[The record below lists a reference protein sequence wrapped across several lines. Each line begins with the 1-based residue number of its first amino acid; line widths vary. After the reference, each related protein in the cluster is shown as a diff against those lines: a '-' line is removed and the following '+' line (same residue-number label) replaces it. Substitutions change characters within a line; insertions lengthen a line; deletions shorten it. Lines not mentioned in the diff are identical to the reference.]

1 MFFYNVFRKSNG
13 IKYTLFFILIVS
25 FGGSSISAF
34 AGADL
39 TSKVYKEPINL
50 VSTTVDIA
58 PTISAPTIV
67 LSSSVSNLKAG
78 ETATITF
85 TLSESASDFVVGD
98 ITVSGGT
105 LSSFIGSGKNY
116 TVVFTPDANS
126 IADGVISVGSSK
138 FSDVG
143 GDFNA
148 DGGDSNNT
156 ATITVDTIVPTITGV
171 SATTNNGSYKQSDVI
186 AITVGFNDVVN
197 VTGIPQ
203 LTLETGS
210 SDAVVNYSSGT
221 GSSTLTFNYTIGSGE
236 TSSKLDYQATN
247 SLELPASNPGTPV
260 YENTSGVGVRAA
272 IRGDYAYLADN
283 GSGLAII
290 NIADPTNPG
299 TPAYVNTTGYARY
312 VVISGNYAYVADEAS
327 GLAIIDIQNPASP
340 GTPSYVSTSGKVWG
354 LAISGNYAYLAVSSD
369 GLAIIDISDPTNP
382 GAPVY
387 ENTTGYAYGVA
398 ISGSHAYVA
407 VSSSGLAVIDI
418 SDPTNPGSP
427 IYENTNGSSNKVA
440 IKGNYAYV
448 ADGGSGLAIID
459 ISDPTNPGT
468 PVYENTTDARG
479 IAISGDYAYVA
490 DYGSGLAVIDIS
502 DPTNPGTPVYESMS
516 QNALGVTIS
525 GNYAYVGAS
534 TAGLAIIPTNV
545 NTISDVSGNAATLT
559 LASPGATNSLGVNK
573 DLIVDTTVP
582 ADFTVGSVITTGGT
596 VTAGKW
602 NSTNTGINVTV
613 PLADDATLIGGTLQ
627 IQASVA
633 SGSYE
638 NLGGAH
644 TIADG
649 EENTNVTSSFSA
661 STFEALSGGISDGES
676 ILFKAILTDKAGNST
691 TGTASGTGITVDTVL
706 PTLVSA
712 ITGDNNSD
720 GTVDRLVLTFSE
732 QVDLTSVDN
741 NNFTL
746 TESTG
751 GSSLAISGSYSSSD
765 QTTVTLT
772 LTGVTA
778 NNTSLT
784 ISPNY
789 DDGTGTI
796 KDNAGNEMSFSEDVA
811 GTDGVA
817 PTINAIA
824 TSAFSWGSHLNA
836 TEDNSDGTVTV
847 TTGGVENS
855 QDVTITLNGQAYT
868 GSVSSNSAT
877 VTITASALQ
886 ALSEGSETLTADV
899 SDVAGNAAAQVT
911 SASFTVDTV
920 LPTLVS
926 AITGDNNSDGTVDR
940 LVLTFSEQVD
950 LTSVDNNNF
959 TLTES
964 TGGSSL
970 AISGSYSSSD
980 QTTVTLTLTGVTAN
994 NTSLTIS
1001 PNYDDGT
1008 GTIKDNAGNE
1018 MSFSED
1024 VAGTDGVAPTINAIA
1039 TSAFSWGSHL
1049 NATEDNSDGTVTVTT
1064 SGVENSQDVTITL
1077 NGQAYTGS
1085 VSSNSA
1091 TVTITASALQA
1102 LTDGNTYSLTA
1113 DVSDVAGNAAAQVTS
1128 ASFTV
1133 DTTLPTINAIATSA
1147 FSWGSH
1153 LNATEDNS
1161 DGTVTV
1167 TTGGVENSQDV
1178 TITLNGQA
1186 YTGSVSS
1193 NSATVTIT
1201 ASALQALTDGN
1212 TYSLT
1217 ADVSD
1222 VAGNAAAQV
1231 TSASFT
1237 VDTTLPTINAIATSA
1252 FSWGSHL
1259 NATEDNSDG
1268 TVTVTTGGVENS
1280 QDVTITLNGQA
1291 YTGSV
1296 SSNSATVTIT
1306 ASALQALSEGS
1317 ETLTADV
1324 SDVAGNAA
1332 AQVTSA
1338 SFTVDT
1344 VLPTLVSAIT
1354 GDNNSDGTVDRL
1366 VLTFSEQVDLTSVDN
1381 NNFTLTESTGGSS
1394 LAISGSY
1401 SSSDQTTVTLTLTGV
1416 TANNTSLTISP
1427 NYDDGT
1433 GTIKDNAGNEM
1444 SFSEDVAGTDGV
1456 APTINAI
1463 ATSAFS
1469 WGSHLNATEDNSD
1482 GTVTVTTSGVE
1493 NSQDVTITLNGQAYT
1508 GSVSSNS
1515 ATVTITAS
1523 ALQALTDGNTYS
1535 LTADVSDVAGNAA
1548 AQVTSAS
1555 FTVDT
1560 TLPTI
1565 NAIATSAFSWG
1576 SHLNATEDNS
1586 DGTVTVTTGGVENS
1600 QDVTIT
1606 LNGQAYTGS
1615 VSSNSATVTITA
1627 SALQALTD
1635 GNTYSLTADVSD
1647 VAGNAAAQVTSASFT
1662 VDTTLPTINAIA
1674 TSAFSWGSHLNAT
1687 EDNSD
1692 GTVTV
1697 TTGGVENS
1705 QDVTITL
1712 NGQAYTGSVSSN
1724 SATVTITA
1732 SALQALS
1739 EGSETLTADVSD
1751 VAGNAAAQVT
1761 SASFTVDT
1769 VLPTLVSAIT
1779 GDNNSDGTVDRL
1791 VLTFSEQVDLTSVD
1805 NNNFTLTESTGGS
1818 SLAISGSYSSS
1829 DQTTVTLTLTGV
1841 TANNTSLTISP
1852 NYDDGTGTIKDNAG
1866 NEMSFSEDVAGTDG
1880 VAPTINAIATSAF
1893 SWGSHLNATED
1904 NSDGTVTVTTSGVE
1918 NSQDV
1923 TITLNGQ
1930 AYTGSVS
1937 SNSAT
1942 VTITA
1947 SALQALTDG
1956 NTYSLTADVSDVAGN
1971 AAAQVTS
1978 ASFTVDTTLPT
1989 INAIATSAFS
1999 WGSHLNATED
2009 NSDGT
2014 VTVTTGGVENSQ
2026 DVTITLNGQAYTGSV
2041 SSNSATVTITASALQ
2056 ALTDGNTYSLTADVS
2071 DVAGNAAAQV
2081 TSASFTVDTTLPTI
2095 NAIATSAFSWGSHL
2109 NATEDNS
2116 DGTVTVTTGGVEN
2129 SQDVTITL
2137 NGQAYTGSVS
2147 SNSATVTITASALQA
2162 LSEGSETLTADVSD
2176 VAGNAA
2182 AQVTSS
2188 SFTVDRTA
2196 TISAIATSAF
2206 SWGSHLNATEDNSDG
2221 TVTVTTSGV
2230 ENSQDVTIT
2239 LNGQAYT
2246 GSVSSNSATVT
2257 ITASALQALTD
2268 GNTYS
2273 LTADVSD
2280 VAGNA
2285 AAQVTS
2291 ASFTVDTTLPTI
2303 NAIATSAFSWGSHLN
2318 ATEDNSDGTVT
2329 VTTGGVENSQDVTI
2343 TLNGQAYTGSVSSNS
2358 ATVTITAS
2366 ALQALTDGN
2375 TYSLT
2380 ADVSDVAGNAAAQ
2393 VTSASFTVDTT
2404 LPTINAIATS
2414 AFSWGSHLNATEDN
2428 SDGTVTVTTGGVE
2441 NSQDVTITLNGQ
2453 AYTGS
2458 VSSNSATVTIT
2469 ASALQ
2474 ALIRGEDVV
2483 FNSGC

>member
-1 MFFYNVFRKSNG
+1 M
-13 IKYTLFFILIVS
+13 
-25 FGGSSISAF
+25 
-34 AGADL
+34 
-39 TSKVYKEPINL
+39 
-50 VSTTVDIA
+50 
-58 PTISAPTIV
+58 
-67 LSSSVSNLKAG
+67 
-78 ETATITF
+78 
-85 TLSESASDFVVGD
+85 
-98 ITVSGGT
+98 
-105 LSSFIGSGKNY
+105 
-116 TVVFTPDANS
+116 
-126 IADGVISVGSSK
+126 
-138 FSDVG
+138 
-143 GDFNA
+143 
-148 DGGDSNNT
+148 
-156 ATITVDTIVPTITGV
+156 
-171 SATTNNGSYKQSDVI
+171 
-186 AITVGFNDVVN
+186 
-197 VTGIPQ
+197 
-203 LTLETGS
+203 
-210 SDAVVNYSSGT
+210 
-221 GSSTLTFNYTIGSGE
+221 
-236 TSSKLDYQATN
+236 
-247 SLELPASNPGTPV
+247 
-260 YENTSGVGVRAA
+260 
-272 IRGDYAYLADN
+272 
-283 GSGLAII
+283 
-290 NIADPTNPG
+290 
-299 TPAYVNTTGYARY
+299 
-312 VVISGNYAYVADEAS
+312 
-327 GLAIIDIQNPASP
+327 
-340 GTPSYVSTSGKVWG
+340 
-354 LAISGNYAYLAVSSD
+354 
-369 GLAIIDISDPTNP
+369 
-382 GAPVY
+382 
-387 ENTTGYAYGVA
+387 
-398 ISGSHAYVA
+398 
-407 VSSSGLAVIDI
+407 
-418 SDPTNPGSP
+418 
-427 IYENTNGSSNKVA
+427 
-440 IKGNYAYV
+440 
-448 ADGGSGLAIID
+448 
-459 ISDPTNPGT
+459 
-468 PVYENTTDARG
+468 
-479 IAISGDYAYVA
+479 
-490 DYGSGLAVIDIS
+490 
-502 DPTNPGTPVYESMS
+502 
-516 QNALGVTIS
+516 
-525 GNYAYVGAS
+525 
-534 TAGLAIIPTNV
+534 
-545 NTISDVSGNAATLT
+545 
-559 LASPGATNSLGVNK
+559 
-573 DLIVDTTVP
+573 
-582 ADFTVGSVITTGGT
+582 
-596 VTAGKW
+596 
-602 NSTNTGINVTV
+602 
-613 PLADDATLIGGTLQ
+613 
-627 IQASVA
+627 
-633 SGSYE
+633 
-638 NLGGAH
+638 
-644 TIADG
+644 
-649 EENTNVTSSFSA
+649 
-661 STFEALSGGISDGES
+661 
-676 ILFKAILTDKAGNST
+676 
-691 TGTASGTGITVDTVL
+691 
-706 PTLVSA
+706 
-712 ITGDNNSD
+712 
-720 GTVDRLVLTFSE
+720 
-732 QVDLTSVDN
+732 
-741 NNFTL
+741 
-746 TESTG
+746 
-751 GSSLAISGSYSSSD
+751 
-765 QTTVTLT
+765 
-772 LTGVTA
+772 
-778 NNTSLT
+778 
-784 ISPNY
+784 
-789 DDGTGTI
+789 
-796 KDNAGNEMSFSEDVA
+796 
-811 GTDGVA
+811 A

-1791 VLTFSEQVDLTSVD
+1791 VLTFSEQVDLTIALPIATRCLCPPDKAFGFLSR
-1805 NNNFTLTESTGGS
+1805 S
-1818 SLAISGSYSSS
+1818 SLISR
-1829 DQTTVTLTLTGV
+1829 VR
-1841 TANNTSLTISP
+1841 AASLT
-1852 NYDDGTGTIKDNAG
+1852 
-1866 NEMSFSEDVAGTDG
+1866 F
-1880 VAPTINAIATSAF
+1880 
-1893 SWGSHLNATED
+1893 
-1904 NSDGTVTVTTSGVE
+1904 
-1918 NSQDV
+1918 
-1923 TITLNGQ
+1923 
-1930 AYTGSVS
+1930 
-1937 SNSAT
+1937 
-1942 VTITA
+1942 
-1947 SALQALTDG
+1947 
-1956 NTYSLTADVSDVAGN
+1956 
-1971 AAAQVTS
+1971 
-1978 ASFTVDTTLPT
+1978 
-1989 INAIATSAFS
+1989 
-1999 WGSHLNATED
+1999 
-2009 NSDGT
+2009 
-2014 VTVTTGGVENSQ
+2014 
-2026 DVTITLNGQAYTGSV
+2026 
-2041 SSNSATVTITASALQ
+2041 
-2056 ALTDGNTYSLTADVS
+2056 
-2071 DVAGNAAAQV
+2071 
-2081 TSASFTVDTTLPTI
+2081 
-2095 NAIATSAFSWGSHL
+2095 
-2109 NATEDNS
+2109 
-2116 DGTVTVTTGGVEN
+2116 
-2129 SQDVTITL
+2129 
-2137 NGQAYTGSVS
+2137 
-2147 SNSATVTITASALQA
+2147 
-2162 LSEGSETLTADVSD
+2162 LSI
-2176 VAGNAA
+2176 
-2182 AQVTSS
+2182 S
-2188 SFTVDRTA
+2188 SFESFLSLREK
-2196 TISAIATSAF
+2196 AILS
-2206 SWGSHLNATEDNSDG
+2206 
-2221 TVTVTTSGV
+2221 
-2230 ENSQDVTIT
+2230 
-2239 LNGQAYT
+2239 
-2246 GSVSSNSATVT
+2246 
-2257 ITASALQALTD
+2257 
-2268 GNTYS
+2268 
-2273 LTADVSD
+2273 
-2280 VAGNA
+2280 
-2285 AAQVTS
+2285 
-2291 ASFTVDTTLPTI
+2291 
-2303 NAIATSAFSWGSHLN
+2303 
-2318 ATEDNSDGTVT
+2318 
-2329 VTTGGVENSQDVTI
+2329 
-2343 TLNGQAYTGSVSSNS
+2343 
-2358 ATVTITAS
+2358 
-2366 ALQALTDGN
+2366 
-2375 TYSLT
+2375 
-2380 ADVSDVAGNAAAQ
+2380 
-2393 VTSASFTVDTT
+2393 
-2404 LPTINAIATS
+2404 
-2414 AFSWGSHLNATEDN
+2414 
-2428 SDGTVTVTTGGVE
+2428 
-2441 NSQDVTITLNGQ
+2441 
-2453 AYTGS
+2453 
-2458 VSSNSATVTIT
+2458 
-2469 ASALQ
+2469 
-2474 ALIRGEDVV
+2474 
-2483 FNSGC
+2483 